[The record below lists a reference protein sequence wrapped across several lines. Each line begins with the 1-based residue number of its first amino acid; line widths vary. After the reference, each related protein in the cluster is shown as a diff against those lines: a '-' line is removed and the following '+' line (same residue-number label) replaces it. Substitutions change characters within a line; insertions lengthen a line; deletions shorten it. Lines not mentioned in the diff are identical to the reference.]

1 VSRLQAHIGRLLD
14 PVRAGQSDR
23 IAGLEAEVER
33 LREDYAAMRLEWSK
47 SVDERDDA
55 LAEVKRLRDQSESWR
70 QLAEAN
76 GAEAARR
83 GGEVVRLREELRV
96 ADEDHEHDEKV
107 LRKLVREARSM
118 IPSADEPPGR
128 RNDWCARADATLNVI
143 VPTTEGEQ

>member
-107 LRKLVREARSM
+107 LREATDALLKAYDQSGLVDLRWFVPYMEALRT
-118 IPSADEPPGR
+118 
-128 RNDWCARADATLNVI
+128 ARTPD
-143 VPTTEGEQ
+143 TEGEQ